1 MFEITNDNLSKEIYH
16 KIKLFSNEKYFK
28 LFAHILTEKSK
39 NFSAFKNISSLAL
52 SMDNLAKEKELKKL
66 KKLNKTKID
75 EKRNKFSPWF
85 YLMMYICNIKN
96 KKKFIK
102 LEKNAL
108 DIDPIIFA
116 YMVNFCK
123 NKVKL
128 LNNLSIHRR
137 LKLNNLVKFYLDL
150 CSYNILLKKEINSK
164 NDENDEENNIIYNDN
179 DYSRRRTGTIRKINM
194 NLENDYQI
202 TKRDTKLRLNNYLES
217 KSIKNKKTI
226 NYSNSFTRLFIGET
240 DQKSLRE
247 RYISY
252 KFIKNFCD
260 LKLFNKKINLKSL
273 CIKKLYNE
281 LSQKEDSIDSGMNII
296 LNKFK
301 QDSKMVEN
309 YKKHSKSLG
318 KKEKNF
324 DKDKEDIKEQ
334 FKNNMGIYIKP
345 LLKKNKISTFPQGE
359 PLMNF
364 NNSRDKLNI
373 DIRRNK
379 SRNIDFDFS
388 SDLNRGFS
396 QQYSKNLSTHFKSFR
411 MSLTNNAKNNSN
423 IYSKLSKNNLKIN
436 LKYSSL
442 SRFRLRT
449 RRNHSNNSSDILI
462 NIKTKLNKGND
473 YHFNIAHKK
482 FKFKS
487 SLNNELSL
495 E

>member
-16 KIKLFSNEKYFK
+16 KIKLFTNEKYFK

-66 KKLNKTKID
+66 KKLNKTKII

-137 LKLNNLVKFYLDL
+137 LKLNNLIKFYLDL
-150 CSYNILLKKEINSK
+150 CTYNILLKKEINSK

-202 TKRDTKLRLNNYLES
+202 TKRDTKLRLSNYLES
-217 KSIKNKKTI
+217 KSIKNKKKI

-252 KFIKNFCD
+252 KFIKNFCN

-301 QDSKMVEN
+301 QDSKIVEN
-309 YKKHSKSLG
+309 YKKHSQSLR
-318 KKEKNF
+318 KKEKNL

>member
-16 KIKLFSNEKYFK
+16 KIKLFTNEKYFK
-28 LFAHILTEKSK
+28 LFAYMLTEKSK
-39 NFSAFKNISSLAL
+39 NISAFKNISSLAL

-128 LNNLSIHRR
+128 LNNLSIHRH

-164 NDENDEENNIIYNDN
+164 NDENDDENNIIYNDN

-202 TKRDTKLRLNNYLES
+202 TKRDTKLRLSNYLES

-226 NYSNSFTRLFIGET
+226 KYSNSFTRLFIGET

-301 QDSKMVEN
+301 QDSKLVES

-318 KKEKNF
+318 KKEKNL